1 MFCNIDHLMLTVKL
15 LQKDYLHLA
24 RCQLPIGDQVMM
36 SVSEI
41 AALLETKTR
50 RFSEDKI
57 WLKFKHD

>member
-1 MFCNIDHLMLTVKL
+1 MLTVKL